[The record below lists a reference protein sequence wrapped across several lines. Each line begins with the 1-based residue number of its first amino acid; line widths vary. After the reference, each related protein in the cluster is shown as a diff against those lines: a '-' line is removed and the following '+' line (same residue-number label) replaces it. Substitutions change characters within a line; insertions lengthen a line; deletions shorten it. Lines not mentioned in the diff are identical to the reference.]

1 MKEQIRIAIVED
13 NNDNIETL
21 KYTLS
26 RLDMDISID
35 AIARTADEAYTALT
49 NDPVDLAFLDIQL
62 RDTNIFTVL
71 EVLFKED
78 RRLPELVFLTAHGS
92 FENALKAIQYAC
104 LDFVTKPF
112 DVKDIE
118 NALRRYLV
126 KKDSRH
132 PPQQKEIGLLL
143 QLLKS
148 DIHSPKS
155 IAIQLSRGIIELVEV
170 QNIMYIEADEN
181 VSNIYLSVG
190 GIMHSSKN
198 FGHYLGLLS
207 DNINFIQI
215 SKSLLVNIQHVKQYH
230 HQDKSMKLKNNQSL
244 IVSHRFSP
252 GVQKFL
258 LNNQKDLVSE
268 GKLSYIKK
276 LFKK

>member
-1 MKEQIRIAIVED
+1 MKEQIHIAIVED

-26 RLDMDISID
+26 RLDLNISID
-35 AIARTADEAYTALT
+35 AIARTADEAFKALT
-49 NDPVDLAFLDIQL
+49 NDNVDLAFLDIQL

-71 EVLFKED
+71 EVLFKEG
-78 RRLPELVFLTAHGS
+78 RILPELVFLTAHGS

-112 DVKDIE
+112 DTKDIE
-118 NALRRYLV
+118 NALQRYLV
-126 KKDSRH
+126 KKESSY

-148 DIHSPKS
+148 DIHSPKT
-155 IAIQLSRGIIELVEV
+155 IAIQLSRGIIELVEIQSIV
-170 QNIMYIEADEN
+170 YIEADEN
-181 VSNIYLSVG
+181 VSKIHLSVN

-207 DNINFIQI
+207 DNINFVQI
-215 SKSLLVNIQHVKQYH
+215 SKSLLVNVQHVKQYH
-230 HQDKSMKLKNNQSL
+230 HQDKSMKLKNNQGL
-244 IVSHRFSP
+244 IVSHRFSS
-252 GVQKFL
+252 GVQRFL
-258 LNNQKDLVSE
+258 LTNQKDLISE

>member
-1 MKEQIRIAIVED
+1 MIHIAIVED

-21 KYTLS
+21 KYTLG
-26 RLDMDISID
+26 RLDLNISIE
-35 AIARTADEAYTALT
+35 AIARTAEEAYTALR
-49 NDPVDLAFLDIQL
+49 NENLDLAFLDIQL

-71 EVLFKED
+71 EELFKEGD
-78 RRLPELVFLTAHGS
+78 ILPELVFLTAHGS

-118 NALRRYLV
+118 NALQRYLG
-126 KKDSRH
+126 KKESKQ
-132 PPQQKEIGLLL
+132 PSQQKEIGLLL

-148 DIHSPKS
+148 DIHSPQS

-181 VSNIYLSVG
+181 VSTIYLSVG
-190 GIMHSSKN
+190 GPMHSSKS

-207 DNINFIQI
+207 DNINFLQI
-215 SKSLLVNIQHVKQYH
+215 SKSLLVNVQHVKQYH
-230 HQDKSMKLKNNQSL
+230 HQDKSMKLKNNQGL
-244 IVSHRFSP
+244 VVSHRFSS

-258 LNNQKDLVSE
+258 LSNQKDLVSD
-268 GKLSYIKK
+268 GKLGYIKK